1 MSNKIIDEIDKNI
14 LRMLQNDARTSFKE
28 IADKCNMSTD
38 TIKNRFNML
47 KKNGIIKG
55 TTIVID
61 PKKSGEGN
69 IVMMGIKIVQPYS
82 DSIINMINKIPGAC
96 VVTRAIGGYD
106 IEAIFLLKDIE
117 QIGSTKEAIE
127 DFPQVR
133 TVNIG
138 ILVDKPLL
146 CPKNFEFE

>member
-1 MSNKIIDEIDKNI
+1 MSNKTIDEIDKNI
-14 LRMLQNDARTSFKE
+14 LRTLQNDARTSFKE
-28 IADKCNMSTD
+28 IANKCNVSID

-69 IVMMGIKIVQPYS
+69 LVMMGIKIVQPYS
-82 DSIINMINKIPGAC
+82 NSIINMIIKIPGAC
-96 VVTRAIGGYD
+96 VVTRTIGEYD

-117 QIGSTKEAIE
+117 QIGSTKEAVE

-133 TVNIG
+133 NVNIG

-146 CPKNFEFE
+146 CPKNFEFK